1 MGTAVYDGFDAIAPG
16 MAPDGW
22 CDAGWVNIIDH
33 SQAMMLDNIGG
44 SNSVDVLIRAID
56 LHGTGQSAPTPQDS
70 PFKCLSRDKVLLWQ
84 RLYRIERAIA
94 AAEHKQSRAEPSPL
108 IAPRR
113 QMIKN
118 DNISVANRWIGAGVG
133 K

>member
-1 MGTAVYDGFDAIAPG
+1 V
-16 MAPDGW
+16 
-22 CDAGWVNIIDH
+22 
-33 SQAMMLDNIGG
+33 
-44 SNSVDVLIRAID
+44 
-56 LHGTGQSAPTPQDS
+56 
-70 PFKCLSRDKVLLWQ
+70 VLLWQ

-113 QMIKN
+113 QMIQN
-118 DNISVANRWIGAGVG
+118 DDISVANRWIGAGVG